1 MSGSLTRTFNFFLIL
16 AGLLFA
22 QSAHAALSFTLTTG
36 RSLTA
41 TQDMTFDSNQCPTQG
56 PVSAWT
62 GGVITNTGG
71 STVTGISATL
81 SGLTSGFAL
90 VYGSTATQSLGALAA
105 GESIS
110 VFWHVN
116 FSCVDNAVTTPSLGI
131 TSSLGSQSSLL
142 TLRAKK
148 AISANAGGNVAS
160 ATLGPGAVVGQL
172 VYFDTNYSFGSSS
185 TGDEIMLMPAG
196 NTSFNSQCFRLS
208 RTQITSSNINGVPSG
223 SVNQLYFAATTSNGN
238 GSSVSVR
245 FSYQYLCANTSTTAR
260 PYAQLT
266 SGTQLK
272 YTGNYDGAGSIAV
285 AYPGATNP
293 FTISKTSSVTQFLAG
308 NAQVVTYTVT
318 INNPST
324 NATYLG
330 AISDT
335 LPAGATYGGIA
346 SGSDVTAA
354 NSSSVPASGATGTIQ
369 FTGKLNQSYL
379 LPAGGSVIL
388 KYTATIPGTV
398 GNYSNSAYG
407 IFGTATTTPTATATI
422 AVSNPL
428 PLAVVKSSATLL
440 DAISTANPKNV
451 PGAYVQYTINVTNPN
466 FVALT
471 NNSVVITDPTAA
483 SLAFIASNFGGPGSG
498 PVLFAEG
505 SPVSNLQYQF
515 VSLADQ
521 TDDVD
526 FSNNNGVTWTYVP
539 QPDVA
544 GIDAQVKAIRIR
556 PRGTMAAGSKFEVK
570 FRYKIE

>member
-1 MSGSLTRTFNFFLIL
+1 MFF
-16 AGLLFA
+16 ALLFA
-22 QSAHAALSFTLTTG
+22 QSAHAALSFKLTTG

-41 TQDMTFDSNQCPTQG
+41 TQDMTFDSNQCPAQG

-81 SGLTSGFAL
+81 SGLTGGFAL
-90 VYGSTATQSLGALAA
+90 VYTATATQNLGTLGP

-110 VFWHVN
+110 VFWHIR
-116 FSCVDNAVTTPSLGI
+116 FSCTDNASSSPSLGI
-131 TSSLGSQSSLL
+131 ISSLGSQSSLM

-148 AISANAGGNVAS
+148 AISANAGGNVSS
-160 ATLGPGAVVGQL
+160 ATLGPGAVVGQM

-196 NTSFNSQCFRLS
+196 NPSFNSQCFRLS
-208 RTQITSSNINGVPSG
+208 RTEITSSNINGVPSTG
-223 SVNQLYFAATTSNGN
+223 SGSINQLYFAATTSNGN

-245 FSYQYLCANTSTTAR
+245 FWYQYLCANASTTAR

-272 YTGNYDGAGSIAV
+272 YTGNYDGSGSIAV

-293 FTISKTSSVTQFLAG
+293 FTISKTSSVTQFLSG
-308 NAQVVTYTVT
+308 NAQLVTYTVT

-335 LPAGATYGGIA
+335 LPAGATYGGIV

-354 NSSSVPASGATGTIQ
+354 NSSAVPASGATGTIQ
-369 FTGKLNQSYL
+369 FSGKLNQSYVL
-379 LPAGGSVIL
+379 AASGSVVL
-388 KYTATIPGTV
+388 KYSATIPGTA
-398 GNYSNSAYG
+398 GSYSNSAYG
-407 IFGTATTTPTATATI
+407 IFGTATTTPTVTATI
-422 AVSNPL
+422 TVSDPL
-428 PLAVVKSSATLL
+428 PLAVIKSSAAFW
-440 DAISTANPKNV
+440 DPISTANPKSI
-451 PGAYVQYTINVTNPN
+451 PGAYIQYTISVSNPN

-483 SLAFIASNFGGPGSG
+483 NLAFITSNINGSGSG
-498 PVLFAEG
+498 PVLFTEG
-505 SPVSNLQYQF
+505 SPVSNLQYLF
-515 VSLADQ
+515 VALADQ

-544 GIDAQVKAIRIR
+544 GTDSQVDVIRIR
-556 PRGTMAAGSKFEVK
+556 PRGAMAAGSRFEVK